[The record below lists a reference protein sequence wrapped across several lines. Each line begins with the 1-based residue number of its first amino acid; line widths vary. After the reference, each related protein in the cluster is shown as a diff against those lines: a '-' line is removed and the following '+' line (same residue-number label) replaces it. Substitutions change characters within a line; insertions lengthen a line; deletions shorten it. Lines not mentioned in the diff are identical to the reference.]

1 MKKVEE
7 SYEFFKNLNVI
18 PPQNIEAERA
28 LLGSILIDGHS
39 IIKVIDLVEP
49 EDFYRKE
56 HQLIF
61 TAMLRLFE
69 KGSPIDAVTVY
80 EELGNMKVQSEA
92 GGMEYLIDLIDTVA
106 TSAHVTQ
113 YAKAIRDK
121 SILRNLIR
129 TAYEIAYKCY
139 NSDTDDV
146 EDIVDEAESMI
157 FKISERYI
165 KEDFSP
171 TSDLV
176 RLAISKLEALS
187 QKRDRITGI
196 PTGYYELDSLTA
208 GLHPSDLIIVAAR
221 PGMGKTAFALNIAAN
236 AAINEKRKVAI
247 FSLEMSKEQ
256 LAMRLLAQT
265 ARVDY
270 QKLRTGVLNKDDWK
284 NIIDAAEILTEA
296 PIFIDDTP
304 GISVI
309 EMRAKARRLKHE
321 QGLDLIIVDYL
332 QLIKGRGRSE
342 NRQQEISEISRSLK
356 ILAKE
361 LNVPVIAVSQLS
373 RAVEAR
379 QDKRPQLSDLR
390 ESGAI
395 EQDADLVIFI
405 YREEVYKKL
414 PNNKGVAEIIIGK
427 QRNGPTGSIKLTF
440 LKEFLRFE
448 NYEEAS
454 YDFIPDDD
462 I

>member
-1 MKKVEE
+1 MRKITE
-7 SYEFFKNLNVI
+7 SYELLKNLNI
-18 PPQNIEAERA
+18 LPPHNIEAERA
-28 LLGSILIDGHS
+28 LLGSILLDGQS
-39 IIKVIDLVEP
+39 IIKILDLVEP
-49 EDFYRKE
+49 QDFYRKE

-61 TAMLRLFE
+61 TAMLKLFE
-69 KGSPIDAVTVY
+69 KGNPIDAITVH
-80 EELGNMKVQSEA
+80 EELTNMKCQDET
-92 GGMEYLIDLIDTVA
+92 GGIEYLIDLIDTVA
-106 TSAHVTQ
+106 TSAHIVQ
-113 YAKAIRDK
+113 YAKSVRDK
-121 SILRNLIR
+121 AILRKLIN
-129 TAYEIAYKCY
+129 TATEIIAKCY
-139 NSDTDDV
+139 NTEVEDV
-146 EDIVDEAESMI
+146 EDLIDEAESMI

-171 TSDLV
+171 TSDLIK
-176 RLAISKLEALS
+176 LAISKLETLA

-196 PTGYYELDSLTA
+196 PTGYYELDNLTA

-236 AAINEKRKVAI
+236 AAINEKKTVAI

-256 LAMRLLAQT
+256 LAMRLLSQT

-270 QKLRTGVLNKDDWK
+270 QKLRTGTLIKDDWK
-284 NIIDAAEILTEA
+284 RIIEAAEILTEA

-321 QGLDLIIVDYL
+321 HGIDLIIVDYL
-332 QLIKGRGRSE
+332 QLIKGRGRTE

-356 ILAKE
+356 TLAKE

-414 PNNKGVAEIIIGK
+414 PHNKGVAEIIIGK
-427 QRNGPTGSIKLTF
+427 QRNGPTGTIKLTF
-440 LKEFLRFE
+440 IKEFLRFE
-448 NYEEAS
+448 DHEEGN
-454 YDFIPDDD
+454 FGIIPDDD